1 MNRKHFQKGII
12 FTIDGLLAL
21 AFIGLLVIVLQAH
34 DIENNMEKHQ
44 INTLIGDILVTSQ
57 ELSIDNLSE
66 LEANYRM
73 LLGDKKGYIVIN
85 NNKVEINID
94 DFKKTKLISQR
105 INYINI
111 SNYEIYIEIGVYY

>member
-1 MNRKHFQKGII
+1 VNKKHFQKGII

-21 AFIGLLVIVLQAH
+21 TFIGLLVIVLQAH
-34 DIENNMEKHQ
+34 TIESNIGKYQ

-73 LLGDKKGYIVIN
+73 LLGDKKGYIIIN
-85 NNKVEINID
+85 NNKIEINRD

>member
-1 MNRKHFQKGII
+1 MNKKHFQKGII

-21 AFIGLLVIVLQAH
+21 TFIGLLVIVLQAH
-34 DIENNMEKHQ
+34 TIESNIGKYQ

-73 LLGDKKGYIVIN
+73 LLGDKKGYIIIN
-85 NNKVEINID
+85 NNKIEINRD